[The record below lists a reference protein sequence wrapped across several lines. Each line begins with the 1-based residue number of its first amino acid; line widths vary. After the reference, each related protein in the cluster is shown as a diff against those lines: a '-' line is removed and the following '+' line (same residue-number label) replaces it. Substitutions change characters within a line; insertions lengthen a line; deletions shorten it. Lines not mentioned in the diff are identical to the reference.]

1 VFIYE
6 PLTGDGA
13 RVYRGL
19 RVALEF
25 KKAGDDVRVVFDGSG
40 VEALAGIAHP
50 EDKRHSLLMEL
61 GNSVDGA
68 CGYCAVAH
76 KVKDQIVGAGFAL
89 LNDDDGEVSVRN
101 YVTEGYTVLNF

>member
-1 VFIYE
+1 M
-6 PLTGDGA
+6 
-13 RVYRGL
+13 YRNL

-50 EDKRHSLLMEL
+50 EDKRHALLVDL
-61 GNSVDGA
+61 GASVDGA

-89 LNDDDGEVSVRN
+89 LDDDDGEVSVRR
-101 YVTEGYTVLNF
+101 YVNEGYTVLNF

>member
-1 VFIYE
+1 MFIYE

-40 VEALAGIAHP
+40 VETLAGIANA
-50 EDKRHSLLMEL
+50 EDKRHSLLSAL
-61 GNSVDGA
+61 GGSVDGA
-68 CGYCAVAH
+68 CGFCSVAH

-89 LNDDDGEVSVRN
+89 LTDDDGEVSVRR
-101 YVTEGYTVLNF
+101 YVNEGYTVLNY

>member
-25 KKAGDDVRVVFDGSG
+25 KKAGDDLRVVFDGSG
-40 VEALAGIAHP
+40 VETLAGIAHP
-50 EDKRHSLLMEL
+50 DDKRHSLLVDL

-68 CGYCAVAH
+68 CGYCSVAH
-76 KVKDQIVGAGFAL
+76 KVRDQIVGAGFAL
-89 LNDDDGEVSVRN
+89 LTDDDGEVSVRR
-101 YVTEGYTVLNF
+101 YVNEGYTVLNY